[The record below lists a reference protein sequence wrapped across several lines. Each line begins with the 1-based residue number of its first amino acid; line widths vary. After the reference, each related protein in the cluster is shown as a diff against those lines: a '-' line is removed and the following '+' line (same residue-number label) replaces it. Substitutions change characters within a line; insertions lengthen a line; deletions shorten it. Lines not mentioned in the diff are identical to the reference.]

1 MKLILHCNMNEPQ
14 WENSKEVVA
23 LGRGERVLF
32 TLKLLCALWEDV
44 CYKISSFIHR
54 LKAWLKIPHTK
65 FFSKFRRT
73 YFYLQPYLC
82 WSYFFIFYI
91 KCYLYFLL
99 YDYPPPLPPPPKK
112 KPGKTLKLL
121 SSDKKFFPA
130 YHLLAVP
137 R

>member
-54 LKAWLKIPHTK
+54 LKAWLKIPHTNSLANSVGRIFIYSHICVGLIFLYYILSVTYI
-65 FFSKFRRT
+65 FFFMT
-73 YFYLQPYLC
+73 T
-82 WSYFFIFYI
+82 
-91 KCYLYFLL
+91 
-99 YDYPPPLPPPPKK
+99 PPLPCPPQK

-130 YHLLAVP
+130 YHLLAGP